1 MSSAAPPD
9 AISASSAGASN
20 KKKKQKKKP
29 KKAIDTDTKVDECG
43 QQPAPSP
50 REEQTGDDEPDTPTV
65 TESND
70 AERPKSPPATATP
83 AKTQAN
89 GHARPPSGN
98 GHPIS
103 ADSPTANT
111 SSNDTSAKLEA
122 MGEEREALRAEVEQ
136 LRKQLETIQEAH
148 SSEVTKLK
156 TDLEE
161 SETAK
166 ENAEEQY
173 QTLLGRVE
181 KIKET
186 LGDRLKRD
194 RAELEEANIR
204 IEELEAQNE
213 ELRKGSSSYED
224 DAANLKDELST
235 ANRELASLR
244 SRSHL
249 SQENWLKEKED
260 MARQVQHFRS
270 ELESTN
276 SAMGE
281 WEAIA
286 MEERQMRES
295 LTEKAADLEEQLY
308 TLKEA
313 YDRAAEERDS
323 SLQTVDGLQRALQE
337 IQEARRK
344 ELRDLVES
352 SEEQLQEMKKR
363 VEEADKRVS
372 EAEAAKESLSKELER
387 TAPFEKEVREKNLLI
402 GKLRHE
408 GIILNDHL
416 TKALRYLKKTKPDE
430 QVDRQIITNYLL
442 QFLSIDRSDPKRFQ
456 ILQVIA
462 GYLAW
467 TDEQKEQAGLARPGA
482 SHSTL
487 RLPASPFH
495 RTPSTPSLSTEFFS
509 ETSSTSGKES
519 LADLWAGFLERSAEE
534 GRTSEVMGPDS
545 RKGSVSSMGTSA
557 TVTKPDGKG

>member
-1 MSSAAPPD
+1 MALAQLSLNPVLATTESSD
-9 AISASSAGASN
+9 N
-20 KKKKQKKKP
+20 RK
-29 KKAIDTDTKVDECG
+29 EN
-43 QQPAPSP
+43 QQPPSSS
-50 REEQTGDDEPDTPTV
+50 DT
-65 TESND
+65 
-70 AERPKSPPATATP
+70 ATATE
-83 AKTQAN
+83 TQPN
-89 GHARPPSGN
+89 GHVQAPSGN
-98 GHPIS
+98 GHPVS
-103 ADSPTANT
+103 SDT
-111 SSNDTSAKLEA
+111 SSTTPSSVKDTSAKLEA
-122 MGEEREALRAEVEQ
+122 MSEEREALRAEVEQ
-136 LRKQLETIQEAH
+136 LRKQLETIQESH
-148 SSEVTKLK
+148 SSEVTSLK
-156 TDLEE
+156 SNLEE
-161 SETAK
+161 TESAREQ
-166 ENAEEQY
+166 AEEQY

-194 RAELEEANIR
+194 RAELEEANQR

-213 ELRKGSSSYED
+213 ELQKGGSSSEEEVARLRD
-224 DAANLKDELST
+224 ELQESNRELST
-235 ANRELASLR
+235 LR

-249 SQENWLKEKED
+249 SQQNWLKEKDD
-260 MARQVQHFRS
+260 MAKQVQHFRN
-270 ELESTN
+270 ELESTS

-286 MEERQMRES
+286 MEERQVRET
-295 LTEKAADLEEQLY
+295 LAEKAMDLEEQLASVR
-308 TLKEA
+308 EA
-313 YDRAAEERDS
+313 YEKAAEERDG
-323 SLQTVDGLQRALQE
+323 SLQTIDGLQRVLQE
-337 IQEARRK
+337 IQDARRK

-363 VEEADKRVS
+363 VEEADMKVA
-372 EAEAAKESLSKELER
+372 EAEEAKEKLSKELER

-442 QFLSIDRSDPKRFQ
+442 QFLSLDRSDPKRFQ

-467 TDEQKEQAGLARPGA
+467 TEEQKEQAGLARPGA
-482 SHSTL
+482 SHNTL

-495 RTPSTPSLSTEFFS
+495 RTPSTPSLHTDFFS
-509 ETSSTSGKES
+509 EHTSTSGKES

-534 GRTSEVMGPDS
+534 GRQAEITGTDS
-545 RKGSVSSMGTSA
+545 RKGSVSSSTGTGV
-557 TVTKPDGKG
+557 TITKPDGGKG

>member
-1 MSSAAPPD
+1 M
-9 AISASSAGASN
+9 ASP
-20 KKKKQKKKP
+20 Q
-29 KKAIDTDTKVDECG
+29 
-43 QQPAPSP
+43 
-50 REEQTGDDEPDTPTV
+50 
-65 TESND
+65 TESRD
-70 AERPKSPPATATP
+70 TQRPESPPPTTITSEP
-83 AKTQAN
+83 SQAN
-89 GHARPPSGN
+89 GHALQPSGN
-98 GHPIS
+98 GQPVS
-103 ADSPTANT
+103 ADSPPADTGT
-111 SSNDTSAKLEA
+111 NDISAKLEA
-122 MGEEREALRAEVEQ
+122 MSEEREALRAEVEK
-136 LRKQLETIQEAH
+136 LRKQLETNQGSQ

-156 TDLEE
+156 TNLEE
-161 SETAK
+161 SEAAR

-213 ELRKGSSSYED
+213 ELQKGSSSYETE
-224 DAANLKDELST
+224 AADLKHELSE

-249 SQENWLKEKED
+249 SQENWLKEKDD

-270 ELESTN
+270 ELESTS

-286 MEERQMRES
+286 MEERQLRES
-295 LTEKAADLEEQLY
+295 ATEKASDLEEQL
-308 TLKEA
+308 LSLREA
-313 YDRAAEERDS
+313 YDAAAEERDS

-337 IQEARRK
+337 IQDARRK

-363 VEEADKRVS
+363 VEDADKR
-372 EAEAAKESLSKELER
+372 AEAAEAAQESLSKELER
-387 TAPFEKEVREKNLLI
+387 KAPFEKEVREKNLLI

-430 QVDRQIITNYLL
+430 QVDRSVLTVNVLKITRLL
-442 QFLSIDRSDPKRFQ
+442 TQCQANHHQLPAPIPLHRPIGPETLPNPASRCRLSSLDGRAK
-456 ILQVIA
+456 
-462 GYLAW
+462 
-467 TDEQKEQAGLARPGA
+467 GA
-482 SHSTL
+482 S
-487 RLPASPFH
+487 RPC
-495 RTPSTPSLSTEFFS
+495 PSRRIT
-509 ETSSTSGKES
+509 
-519 LADLWAGFLERSAEE
+519 
-534 GRTSEVMGPDS
+534 
-545 RKGSVSSMGTSA
+545 
-557 TVTKPDGKG
+557 

>member
-1 MSSAAPPD
+1 MASPQTETNNAERPASPPAA
-9 AISASSAGASN
+9 AISARS
-20 KKKKQKKKP
+20 
-29 KKAIDTDTKVDECG
+29 
-43 QQPAPSP
+43 
-50 REEQTGDDEPDTPTV
+50 
-65 TESND
+65 
-70 AERPKSPPATATP
+70 
-83 AKTQAN
+83 QAN
-89 GHARPPSGN
+89 GHAEPPSGN
-98 GHPIS
+98 GHSIS
-103 ADSPTANT
+103 SASPTANT
-111 SSNDTSAKLEA
+111 STNDTSAKLEA

-156 TDLEE
+156 TNLED
-161 SETAK
+161 SEAAK
-166 ENAEEQY
+166 ESAEEQY

-213 ELRKGSSSYED
+213 ELRKGSSSHED
-224 DAANLKDELST
+224 DAANLKDELAT
-235 ANRELASLR
+235 ANRELATLR

-249 SQENWLKEKED
+249 SQENWSKEKED
-260 MARQVQHFRS
+260 MVRQVQHFRS
-270 ELESTN
+270 ELESTS

-295 LTEKAADLEEQLY
+295 LSEKASDLEEQLFS
-308 TLKEA
+308 LKEA
-313 YDRAAEERDS
+313 YDRTAEERDS
-323 SLQTVDGLQRALQE
+323 SLQTIDGLQRALQE
-337 IQEARRK
+337 IQDARRK

-430 QVDRQIITNYLL
+430 QVDRSVTNARLRNVLGIDVFTDKLSPITSFN
-442 QFLSIDRSDPKRFQ
+442 SSRSTDPTQ
-456 ILQVIA
+456 N
-462 GYLAW
+462 
-467 TDEQKEQAGLARPGA
+467 
-482 SHSTL
+482 
-487 RLPASPFH
+487 
-495 RTPSTPSLSTEFFS
+495 
-509 ETSSTSGKES
+509 
-519 LADLWAGFLERSAEE
+519 
-534 GRTSEVMGPDS
+534 
-545 RKGSVSSMGTSA
+545 GS
-557 TVTKPDGKG
+557 KFCK

>member
-1 MSSAAPPD
+1 M
-9 AISASSAGASN
+9 ASS
-20 KKKKQKKKP
+20 
-29 KKAIDTDTKVDECG
+29 
-43 QQPAPSP
+43 
-50 REEQTGDDEPDTPTV
+50 QTET
-65 TESND
+65 ND
-70 AERPKSPPATATP
+70 AERAKSPPAIATS

-89 GHARPPSGN
+89 GYARPPSGN

-103 ADSPTANT
+103 ADSPTAT
-111 SSNDTSAKLEA
+111 ASSNDTSAKLEA
-122 MGEEREALRAEVEQ
+122 MGEEREALRTEVEQ
-136 LRKQLETIQEAH
+136 LRKQLETIQVAH
-148 SSEVTKLK
+148 SSEVTELK
-156 TDLEE
+156 TNLEE
-161 SETAK
+161 SEAAK

-224 DAANLKDELST
+224 DAANLKDELSA

-270 ELESTN
+270 ELESTS

-286 MEERQMRES
+286 MEERQMRET
-295 LTEKAADLEEQLY
+295 LTEKASDLEEQLY

-430 QVDRQIITNYLL
+430 QVDRSVTHMFLVKCSILMLTQTNHHQLPT
-442 QFLSIDRSDPKRFQ
+442 SIPLDRSLRPKT
-456 ILQVIA
+456 I
-462 GYLAW
+462 
-467 TDEQKEQAGLARPGA
+467 PNPA
-482 SHSTL
+482 SHC
-487 RLPASPFH
+487 RI
-495 RTPSTPSLSTEFFS
+495 PSLDRRA
-509 ETSSTSGKES
+509 KR
-519 LADLWAGFLERSAEE
+519 A
-534 GRTSEVMGPDS
+534 S
-545 RKGSVSSMGTSA
+545 RPCPPWRLS
-557 TVTKPDGKG
+557 